1 VLKYPRPGFGGPTA
15 AGGIVEKAGLAEAE
29 EEKKTPPV
37 TNDTDE

>member
-1 VLKYPRPGFGGPTA
+1 MLKYPKPGFEEPTA
-15 AGGIVEKAGLAEAE
+15 AGGMVEKAGLAEVE

>member
-1 VLKYPRPGFGGPTA
+1 VLKYPRPGFGGPTV
-15 AGGIVEKAGLAEAE
+15 AGGMVEKAGLTEAE